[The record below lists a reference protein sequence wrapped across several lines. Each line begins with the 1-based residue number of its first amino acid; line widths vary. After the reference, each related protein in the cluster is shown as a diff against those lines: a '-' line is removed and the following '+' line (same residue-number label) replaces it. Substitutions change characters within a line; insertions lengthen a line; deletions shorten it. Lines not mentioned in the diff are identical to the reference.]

1 VESFQLNT
9 NSRDF
14 FLALAQAAI
23 PPSQRLPGAG
33 DRCIERFEEF
43 LASSDTWIRSFF
55 LNLGRV
61 MDSIVRLRRGRR
73 FAALEQEER
82 EKILSAWTE
91 GSHYLRL
98 ISRAITTPLKVSH
111 FDDPEIHEIF
121 GSRYAPDPVTE
132 DLPRHM
138 SQVCHL
144 PDCPK
149 DEMIEA
155 EVVVI
160 GTGAGGAVVAK
171 ELAAKGHAV
180 VMIEEG
186 EFHRRPDFAKPH
198 TEKLGMLYR
207 SGGML
212 STFGNVP
219 VILQIGRSVGG
230 TTTIN
235 SGTCYRPP
243 PEVLQSW
250 GLHDL
255 TAEKLEPYMRRV
267 EAVLQVNPASEKYLG
282 RIADVIRRGC
292 DVLGYS
298 HEPCPRNAPDC
309 DAQAHCQFGCPTD
322 AKRSTNV
329 TYVPQ
334 ALESS
339 AFLYTGAKVTRI
351 LTENGRVSGVVAVGG
366 GLGLEVKAPV
376 VVVACGSLLTPLL
389 LMRSKLCTK
398 SRMLGRNLSVHPASA
413 VFALFDEEI
422 RGWDGIPQSYSVTEF
437 MQEGIAMEGGFPR
450 LEFATMM
457 LPLQGRPFMDM
468 MDQFEHLAAFGL
480 MIKDDSRGRVFRGPG
495 SHPLMLYNLNQGD
508 QQKLQKAREILCRIY
523 LAAGAKKIY
532 PGIAGVPPIEDELG
546 LARFRQL
553 KISPRKMELI
563 AFHPL
568 GTARIGEDPQT
579 SVCTPDHE
587 THEVPGLYVVDGSS
601 VPSSLGVNPQVTIMT
616 LATRAADKI
625 SEKI

>member
-1 VESFQLNT
+1 M
-9 NSRDF
+9 
-14 FLALAQAAI
+14 
-23 PPSQRLPGAG
+23 PPSERIPGAG
-33 DRCIERFEEF
+33 PRSVERFEEF
-43 LASSDTWIRSFF
+43 LASADAWIRSFF
-55 LNLGRV
+55 LNLGRI
-61 MDSIVRLRRGRR
+61 MDSLVLLRRGRR
-73 FAALEQEER
+73 FCRLPLDER
-82 EKILSAWTE
+82 EKLLRAWTE
-91 GSHYLRL
+91 GSHHLRI

-111 FDDPEIHEIF
+111 FDDPEIHRIF

-132 DLPRHM
+132 DSPRYM
-138 SQVCHL
+138 SQVQHL
-144 PDCPK
+144 PDCSQ
-149 DEMIEA
+149 DETIEA

-160 GTGAGGAVVAK
+160 GTGAGGAVVAR

-186 EFHRRPDFAKPH
+186 CFHRRPDFAKPH

-219 VILQIGRSVGG
+219 VILQLGRSVGG

-250 GLHDL
+250 GDELGLDML
-255 TAEKLEPYMRRV
+255 TADNLEPYMRRV
-267 EAVLQVNPASEKYLG
+267 EAAVQVNPAAEKYLG
-282 RIADVIRRGC
+282 KIAEVIRRGC

-329 TYVPQ
+329 SYVPQ

-339 AFLYTGAKVTRI
+339 AFLYTGARATRI
-351 LTENGRVSGVVAVGG
+351 LTEHNRAAGIQADGEGRKLTVR
-366 GLGLEVKAPV
+366 APIV
-376 VVVACGSLLTPLL
+376 VVSCGSLLTPLL
-389 LMRSKLCTK
+389 LMRSKLCSK
-398 SRMLGRNLSVHPASA
+398 SPMLGRNLSIHPASA

-422 RGWDGIPQSYSVTEF
+422 RGWEGIPQSYSITEF
-437 MQEGIAMEGGFPR
+437 MQEGIALEGGFPR

-468 MDQFEHLAAFGL
+468 MEQFERVAAFGL
-480 MIKDDSRGRVFRGPG
+480 MIKDESRGRIFRGPG
-495 SHPLMLYNLNQGD
+495 TLPLIRYNLNQND
-508 QQKLQKAREILCRIY
+508 QQKLQKAREILCRVF

-532 PGIAGVPPIEDELG
+532 TGITGIPPIENELD
-546 LARFRQL
+546 LARFRQANVSVKKL
-553 KISPRKMELI
+553 ELI

-568 GTARIGEDPQT
+568 GTARLGANREN
-579 SVCTPDHE
+579 SVTKPDHE
-587 THEVPGLYVVDGSS
+587 THEIPGLYIVDGSS
-601 VPSSLGVNPQVTIMT
+601 VPSSLGVNPQITIMT
-616 LATRAADKI
+616 LATRAADLI
-625 SEKI
+625 SGKLK

>member
-1 VESFQLNT
+1 
-9 NSRDF
+9 
-14 FLALAQAAI
+14 
-23 PPSQRLPGAG
+23 
-33 DRCIERFEEF
+33 
-43 LASSDTWIRSFF
+43 
-55 LNLGRV
+55 
-61 MDSIVRLRRGRR
+61 
-73 FAALEQEER
+73 
-82 EKILSAWTE
+82 
-91 GSHYLRL
+91 
-98 ISRAITTPLKVSH
+98 
-111 FDDPEIHEIF
+111 
-121 GSRYAPDPVTE
+121 
-132 DLPRHM
+132 
-138 SQVCHL
+138 
-144 PDCPK
+144 
-149 DEMIEA
+149 
-155 EVVVI
+155 
-160 GTGAGGAVVAK
+160 
-171 ELAAKGHAV
+171 
-180 VMIEEG
+180 
-186 EFHRRPDFAKPH
+186 
-198 TEKLGMLYR
+198 MLYR

-243 PEVLQSW
+243 PEVLWSW
-250 GLHDL
+250 GLEDL
-255 TAEKLEPYMRRV
+255 TAEKIEPYMRRV
-267 EAVLQVNPASEKYLG
+267 EAVLQVNPAAEKYLG
-282 RIADVIRRGC
+282 RIAGVIRRGC
-292 DVLGYS
+292 DVLGYA

-339 AFLYTGAKVTRI
+339 AFLYTGARVERI
-351 LTENGRVSGVVAVGG
+351 LTENGRASGVEARGG
-366 GLGLEVKAPV
+366 DRRLTVRAPV
-376 VVVACGSLLTPLL
+376 VVVACGTLLTPLL

-437 MQEGIAMEGGFPR
+437 IKEGIAMEGGFPR

-457 LPLQGRPFMDM
+457 LPLQGRPFMEM
-468 MDQFEHLAAFGL
+468 MDRFEHLAAFGL

-495 SHPLMLYNLNQGD
+495 SLPLMHYNLNETD
-508 QQKLQKAREILCRIY
+508 QRKIQKARETLCRIY
-523 LAAGAKKIY
+523 LAAGARKIY
-532 PGIAGVPPIEDELG
+532 TGITGVPPIEDELD
-546 LARFRQL
+546 LARFRQM

-568 GTARIGEDPQT
+568 GTARIGFDTRT
-579 SVCTPDHE
+579 SVCNPDHE
-587 THEVPGLYVVDGSS
+587 THEVEGLYVVDGSS

>member
-1 VESFQLNT
+1 M
-9 NSRDF
+9 
-14 FLALAQAAI
+14 
-23 PPSQRLPGAG
+23 PPTRRLPGG
-33 DRCIERFEEF
+33 GQRCMERFEEF
-43 LASSDTWIRSFF
+43 LASSDSWIRSFF
-55 LNLGRV
+55 LNLGRI
-61 MDSIVRLRRGRR
+61 MDSMVRLRRGRR
-73 FAALEQEER
+73 FAALKQQER
-82 EKILSAWTE
+82 EKILHVWTE
-91 GSHYLRL
+91 GSAHLRL

-111 FDDPEIHEIF
+111 FDDPDIHEVF
-121 GSRYAPDPVTE
+121 GSRYAPEPVIEDP
-132 DLPRHM
+132 PRYM

-144 PDCPK
+144 PDCTE
-149 DEMIEA
+149 DESLEA

-186 EFHRRPDFAKPH
+186 EFHRRPDFARPH
-198 TEKLGMLYR
+198 TEKLSMLYR

-243 PEVLQSW
+243 REVLASW
-250 GLHDL
+250 GLDDM
-255 TAEKLEPYMRRV
+255 TAENLEPCMRRV
-267 EAVLQVNPASEKYLG
+267 EAALQVNPAAERYLG
-282 RIADVIRRGC
+282 RIAGVIRRGC
-292 DVLGYS
+292 DVLGYA

-329 TYVPQ
+329 SYIPA

-339 AFLYTGAKVTRI
+339 ALLYTGARAERI
-351 LTENGRVSGVVAVGG
+351 LTENGRACGIESQGG
-366 GLGLEVKAPV
+366 GRKLTVRAPV
-376 VVVACGSLLTPLL
+376 VVVSCGTLLTPLL

-422 RGWDGIPQSYSVTEF
+422 RGWDGIPQSYSITEF
-437 MQEGIAMEGGFPR
+437 VKEGIALEGGFPR

-457 LPLQGRPFMDM
+457 LPFQGRPFMEM

-495 SHPLMLYNLNQGD
+495 SLPLMHYNLNATD
-508 QQKLQKAREILCRIY
+508 QQKLQKAREILCRVY

-532 PGIAGVPPIEDELG
+532 TGITGVPPIEDELD
-546 LARFRQL
+546 LARFRQM

-568 GTARIGEDPQT
+568 GTARIGKDPSD
-579 SVCTPDHE
+579 SVCNPDHE
-587 THEVPGLYVVDGSS
+587 THEVEGLYVVDGSS

-625 SEKI
+625 ADRIS